1 MRLISATLRNYR
13 IHREV
18 TVEFDPARTLI
29 GGANETGKSTF
40 IEGVHR
46 GLSLKSTVTGSAR
59 ESMVSSRFPGHPE
72 VELRFQARGA
82 EYRLAKRFSGAS
94 GSTRL
99 VDIGGATWHGEDAES
114 RLAQLLGVAGV
125 GGGRGI
131 LARVSEQWAHLW
143 VWQGMSGDDPSQH
156 AEAPKAN
163 LLAQLQ

>member
-18 TVEFDPARTLI
+18 TAEFDPARTLI

-46 GLSLKSTVTGSAR
+46 GLFLKSTVTGAAR

-82 EYRLAKRFSGAS
+82 EYQVAKRFAGAS

-99 VDIGGATWHGEDAES
+99 VEVGGATWHGEDAES
-114 RLAQLLGVAGV
+114 RLAQLLGVAEV

-131 LARVSEQWAHLW
+131 LVRVSEQWAHLW